1 MDYFVIR
8 NVQLDGQVKILRII
22 VNIMQFTVQLELI
35 QVNPFQFVELVLH
48 PMEVCAINYQMIHGK
63 LHHLVSSVKNAQLMS
78 KVKIFLIVEQLVGM
92 TGELVLFQH
101 ILVLWARYH
110 EHWIVTKIHLLDMIG
125 QLQVVC

>member
-1 MDYFVIR
+1 MDMKIGMDPVDYFVIR

-78 KVKIFLIVEQLVGM
+78 KVKIFLIAGQLVGM
-92 TGELVLFQH
+92 IAVREQSQI
-101 ILVLWARYH
+101 ILV
-110 EHWIVTKIHLLDMIG
+110 
-125 QLQVVC
+125 QLVKYKRH